1 MIDSHCHLD
10 HRHFDEDRE
19 AVLARSVEAGV
30 DGWIIP
36 AVTPASARAVLDAP
50 WRSARTWPA
59 AGIHPHDVGGDVD
72 AAIAEVATLLETEPG
87 IVAVGECGIDY
98 FYDHAEAEAQTR
110 AFEAQVE
117 LAALH
122 GKPLIVH
129 ARDGSPRDGSPRDG
143 SPGRSAYREILRVLK
158 ARPGAV
164 TGVLHSFTGDA
175 ETIREA
181 VELGW
186 YIGVGGIATFK
197 QSESLRAALVHAP
210 LDRVLL
216 ETDAPYLAPIP
227 HRGKRNEPAF
237 LVKTAAAFADLA
249 GIELK
254 DLEAI
259 TSDNCHRL
267 FRLT

>member
-10 HRHFDEDRE
+10 HRYFDADRE
-19 AVLARSVEAGV
+19 AVLARSVQAGV

-36 AVTPASARAVLDAP
+36 AVTPTSARAVLNAP
-50 WRSARTWPA
+50 WRPTRAWPA
-59 AGIHPHDVGGDVD
+59 VGIHPHDVTENIEE
-72 AAIAEVATLLETEPG
+72 AIAAVATLLETEPE

-98 FYDHAEAEAQTR
+98 FYDHAHAEAQTR

-122 GKPLIVH
+122 DKPLIVH
-129 ARDGSPRDGSPRDG
+129 ARDGAPRDG
-143 SPGRSAYREILRVLK
+143 SPGRSAYQEILRVLK
-158 ARPGAV
+158 ARPGSV

-210 LDRVLL
+210 LDRILL
-216 ETDAPYLAPIP
+216 ETDAPYLAPVP

-237 LVKTAAAFADLA
+237 LVKTAEAFADLV
-249 GIELK
+249 GIELV

-259 TSDNCHRL
+259 TLENCRRL

>member
-10 HRHFDEDRE
+10 HRQFDADRE

-36 AVTPASARAVLDAP
+36 AVTPASARAVLDAS

-59 AGIHPHDVGGDVD
+59 AGIHPHDVGGDID
-72 AAIAEVATLLETEPG
+72 EAIAAVEHLLRTEPG

-110 AFEAQVE
+110 AFEAQVA
-117 LAALH
+117 LAARFE
-122 GKPLIVH
+122 KPLIVH
-129 ARDGSPRDGSPRDG
+129 ARDGVPRDGA
-143 SPGRSAYREILRVLK
+143 PGRSAYQEILRILR
-158 ARPGAV
+158 AHAGAV

-181 VELGW
+181 VALGW

-197 QSESLRAALVHAP
+197 QSETLRAALAHAP

-237 LVKTAAAFADLA
+237 LVKTAAAFA
-249 GIELK
+249 ELRG
-254 DLEAI
+254 LELHELESF
-259 TSDNCHRL
+259 TSDNCRRL